1 MCVAS
6 SARGSAER
14 RARGTLLP
22 EAGSAAALSAAE
34 GLPALAARG
43 GSAPGRAGALTLR
56 CCAGSLRCVAFVR
69 GGRRWRWSPPRS
81 GSPSRRGGSRPRPPS
96 VVTGDGACAGVQ
108 LHRVG
113 GGGTGPRGEPRRA
126 GGRGAAA
133 PGWERGE
140 AGERRPR
147 GLRGSPRLPSCHE
160 LVGPSREV
168 RGCRY

>member
-126 GGRGAAA
+126 GGGLRPRAGRGARLGKGG
-133 PGWERGE
+133 PGGCG
-140 AGERRPR
+140 APR
-147 GLRGSPRLPSCHE
+147 GCLRAMSS
-160 LVGPSREV
+160 
-168 RGCRY
+168 